1 MRISDWSSD
10 VCSSDLQIPTD
21 GSCGKLI
28 AAAGW
33 HPWRPAHLH
42 LKVSAPGYELITTQL
57 YFPGDAHNDDDVAS
71 AVKPE
76 LVLDLAPAESG
87 NGNQTTYKFVLDPA
101 RRRSSTPTWSSGSRT
116 TSIRISRQTTIAG
129 KDGRATEQ
137 RQVGYY

>member
-1 MRISDWSSD
+1 MQPAPY
-10 VCSSDLQIPTD
+10 QIPTV

-76 LVLDLAPAESG
+76 LVLDLAPAESRSEEHTSEL
-87 NGNQTTYKFVLDPA
+87 QSLM
-101 RRRSSTPTWSSGSRT
+101 RSSYAVFSLQKKKKEQLQ
-116 TSIRISRQTTIAG
+116 QTRN
-129 KDGRATEQ
+129 K
-137 RQVGYY
+137 